1 MRRTHASAP
10 TQDHN
15 IMSAPSVEFWLDLAS
30 PYCYL
35 SALRITPLAKATGV
49 AVRWRPFLLGPIFR
63 AQGWQDS
70 PFNAQPAKR
79 AYLWRDMARQADKYQ
94 LPFSPPSEFPRHAR
108 HATQLAMLA
117 AATPWAAQF
126 CQRLL
131 TANFVH
137 DQDIRQPDCLLAALH
152 GLTAHAPRWLALAR
166 QSGIYHAAN
175 QRSEWAQQRGLFGAP
190 TFWVGQEMFWGDD
203 RLEDALAWAGRV
215 GG

>member
-35 SALRITPLAKATGV
+35 SALRITPLAKAAGV
-49 AVRWRPFLLGPIFR
+49 TVRWRPFLLGPIFR

-70 PFNAQPAKR
+70 PYNAQPAKR

-108 HATQLAMLA
+108 HAVHCAPFADVGIRGRIGKRDFGRELVVLAHEDHRQL
-117 AATPWAAQF
+117 P
-126 CQRLL
+126 
-131 TANFVH
+131 N
-137 DQDIRQPDCLLAALH
+137 
-152 GLTAHAPRWLALAR
+152 
-166 QSGIYHAAN
+166 
-175 QRSEWAQQRGLFGAP
+175 
-190 TFWVGQEMFWGDD
+190 
-203 RLEDALAWAGRV
+203 AG
-215 GG
+215 